1 MCFSVSDCFCC
12 FVRNKIINYPGTQT
26 SLIRYDTRCY
36 FDMRLKADISRL
48 IYRVKPTTKKWKTV
62 VLYRPIDLSTF
73 VCVMNGNCV
82 FGPRLML
89 YILQARFDSL
99 TRTKEFTL
107 LAYHYD
113 VVIGQST
120 LNDIRHNIVNS
131 FITTGAS

>member
-1 MCFSVSDCFCC
+1 
-12 FVRNKIINYPGTQT
+12 
-26 SLIRYDTRCY
+26 
-36 FDMRLKADISRL
+36 MRLKADISQL

-62 VLYRPIDLSTF
+62 VLYRPIDLSTV